1 VPLVLHGSSGVR
13 DDELV
18 RAVRAGMV
26 KVNIGTALNLAFTG
40 AVADHLER
48 SPETVDPRIYL
59 TVARDGMADCVA
71 RFASLLAS

>member
-1 VPLVLHGSSGVR
+1 VP

-48 SPETVDPRIYL
+48 SPQTIDPRIYL
-59 TVARDGMADCVA
+59 SLARDGMADSVA
-71 RFASLLAS
+71 GFAALLAS